1 MPFSR
6 SELRKSRRVVVKIG
20 TSVLFEN
27 GGLSRNRLK
36 VLSRQAA
43 TLKREGRD
51 IILVSSGAVGV
62 GYLKLGLAERPKTL
76 LLKQACAAV
85 GQAFLMTAWE
95 KALADEGLLAAQ
107 VLISAGDLADRTRF
121 LNARNTL
128 RALLA
133 HGVVPVINEND
144 TVAVDELK
152 VGDNDTLGALTCALV
167 EGDLFINLTDLAGLY
182 RADPRRDPS
191 AALIG
196 QVEKVTPDI
205 LALAGPGGPLGTGG
219 MFTKVRAAKRLAD
232 LGVASLIADGRS
244 RDILRR
250 LLDGEE
256 AGTFF
261 KPRPG
266 KTLAGKKSWLAFAS
280 RPRGRLVV
288 DQGCALAL
296 TRRGKS
302 LLPGGLVGV
311 AGHFSAGA
319 TVEVADEEGRVLAR
333 GLANYGS
340 EEMEKIRGRRSQE
353 IAGLLGYCHSEEIIH
368 RDNLVLA
375 EGLI

>member
-6 SELRKSRRVVVKIG
+6 SDLHKCRRVVIKIG
-20 TSVLFEN
+20 TSVLFES

-43 TLKREGRD
+43 ALKQEGREVL
-51 IILVSSGAVGV
+51 LVSSGAVGV
-62 GYLKLGLAERPKTL
+62 GRLKLGLAERPKTL

-107 VLISAGDLADRTRF
+107 VLISADDLADRTRF

-128 RALLA
+128 RTLLA

-144 TVAVDELK
+144 TVAVEELK
-152 VGDNDTLGALTCALV
+152 VGDNDTLGALACALV
-167 EGDLFINLTDLAGLY
+167 EGDLFINLTDQAGLY
-182 RADPRRDPS
+182 QADPRRDPS
-191 AALIG
+191 AALIS
-196 QVEKVTPDI
+196 QVDKVTPEI
-205 LALAGPGGPLGTGG
+205 LALAGGGGPWGTGG
-219 MFTKVRAAKRLAD
+219 LFTKVRAAKRLAD
-232 LGVASLIADGRS
+232 LGVASLVADGRS

-250 LLDGEE
+250 ILDGRE

-266 KTLAGKKSWLAFAS
+266 KALAGKKNWLAFAS

-288 DQGCALAL
+288 DAGCALAL

-302 LLPGGLVGV
+302 LLPGGLTAV

-319 TVEVADEEGRVLAR
+319 VVEVADEQGRVLAL
-333 GLANYGS
+333 GLSNYGS
-340 EEMEKIRGRRSQE
+340 DEAEKIRGRRSQE
-353 IAGLLGYCHSEEIIH
+353 IAGLLGYCPAEEVIH

-375 EGLI
+375 EGLV

>member
-1 MPFSR
+1 MPLSR
-6 SELRKSRRVVVKIG
+6 SELRKCRRVVIKIG
-20 TSVLFEN
+20 TSILFEN

-43 TLKREGRD
+43 ALKREGREV
-51 IILVSSGAVGV
+51 ILVSSGAVGV
-62 GYLKLGLAERPKTL
+62 GYMKLGLAERPKTL

-95 KALADEGLLAAQ
+95 KALADENLLAAQ
-107 VLISAGDLADRTRF
+107 VLISADDLADRARF

-128 RALLA
+128 RTLLA

-144 TVAVDELK
+144 TVAVEELK

-182 RADPRRDPS
+182 QADPHSDPS

-196 QVEKVTPDI
+196 QVEKVTPEI
-205 LALAGPGGPLGTGG
+205 LALAGAGGPLGTGG

-244 RDILRR
+244 RDIIRR
-250 LLDGEE
+250 LMEGEE
-256 AGTFF
+256 TGTFF
-261 KPRPG
+261 MPRPG
-266 KTLAGKKSWLAFAS
+266 KALAGKKSWLAFAS

-288 DQGCALAL
+288 DAGCALAL
-296 TRRGKS
+296 TKRGKS
-302 LLPGGLVGV
+302 LLPGGLIGV

-319 TVEVADEEGRVLAR
+319 TVEVADGDGLVLAL
-333 GLANYGS
+333 GLTNYDS
-340 EEMEKIRGRRSQE
+340 EEAEKIRGRRSQE
-353 IAGLLGYCHSEEIIH
+353 ITGLLGYCHSEEIIH

>member
-6 SELRKSRRVVVKIG
+6 SELRKCRRVVIKIG

-43 TLKREGRD
+43 ALKREGREVL
-51 IILVSSGAVGV
+51 LVSSGAVGV

-107 VLISAGDLADRTRF
+107 VLISADDLADRPRF

-128 RALLA
+128 RTLLD

-144 TVAVDELK
+144 TVAVEELK
-152 VGDNDTLGALTCALV
+152 VGDNDTLGALACALV

-191 AALIG
+191 AALISH
-196 QVEKVTPDI
+196 VEKVTHDI
-205 LALAGPGGPLGTGG
+205 LALAGGGGPLGTGG

-244 RDILRR
+244 RDIIRR
-250 LLDGEE
+250 LTEGEE

-261 KPRPG
+261 TPRPG
-266 KTLAGKKSWLAFAS
+266 KALAAKKSWLAFAS

-288 DQGCALAL
+288 DSGCAQAL
-296 TRRGKS
+296 TKRGKS
-302 LLPGGLVGV
+302 LLPGGLLGV
-311 AGHFSAGA
+311 TGHFSAGA
-319 TVEVADEEGRVLAR
+319 TVEVADEEGRVLAL
-333 GLANYGS
+333 GLINYDS
-340 EEMEKIRGRRSQE
+340 EEAEKIRGRRSQE

>member
-1 MPFSR
+1 MPLSR
-6 SELRKSRRVVVKIG
+6 SELRKCRRVVIKIG

-27 GGLSRNRLK
+27 NGLSRNRLK

-43 TLKREGRD
+43 ALKREGREVL
-51 IILVSSGAVGV
+51 LVSSGAVGV
-62 GYLKLGLAERPKTL
+62 GYLKLGLTERPKTL

-107 VLISAGDLADRTRF
+107 VLISADDLADRARF

-128 RALLA
+128 RTLLA

-144 TVAVDELK
+144 TVAVEELK
-152 VGDNDTLGALTCALV
+152 VGDNDTLGALACALV
-167 EGDLFINLTDLAGLY
+167 EGDLFINLTDLGGLY
-182 RADPRRDPS
+182 RADPRFNP
-191 AALIG
+191 AAHLIS
-196 QVEKVTPDI
+196 QVDKVTPDI
-205 LALAGPGGPLGTGG
+205 LALAGGGGPLGTGG

-244 RDILRR
+244 RDIIKR
-250 LLDGEE
+250 LMEGQE

-261 KPRPG
+261 TPRPG

-288 DQGCALAL
+288 DYGCAQAL
-296 TRRGKS
+296 TKRGKS
-302 LLPGGLVGV
+302 LLPGGLIGV

-319 TVEVADEEGRVLAR
+319 TVEVADEEGRVLAL
-333 GLANYGS
+333 GLSNYDS
-340 EEMEKIRGRRSQE
+340 EEAEKIRGRRSQE

>member
-1 MPFSR
+1 MPLSR
-6 SELRKSRRVVVKIG
+6 SELRKCRRVVIKIG

-27 GGLSRNRLK
+27 NGLSRNRLK

-43 TLKREGRD
+43 ALKREGREVL
-51 IILVSSGAVGV
+51 LVSSGAVGV
-62 GYLKLGLAERPKTL
+62 GYLKLGLTERPKTL

-107 VLISAGDLADRTRF
+107 VLISADDLADRARF

-128 RALLA
+128 RTLLA

-144 TVAVDELK
+144 TVAVEELK
-152 VGDNDTLGALTCALV
+152 VGDNDTLGALACALV
-167 EGDLFINLTDLAGLY
+167 EGDLFINLTDLGGLY
-182 RADPRRDPS
+182 RADPRFNP
-191 AALIG
+191 AAHLIS
-196 QVEKVTPDI
+196 QVDKVTPDI
-205 LALAGPGGPLGTGG
+205 LALAGGGGPLGTGG

-244 RDILRR
+244 RDIIKR
-250 LLDGEE
+250 LMEGQE

-261 KPRPG
+261 TPRPG

-288 DQGCALAL
+288 DYGCAQAL
-296 TRRGKS
+296 TIRGKS
-302 LLPGGLVGV
+302 LLPVGLIGV

-319 TVEVADEEGRVLAR
+319 TVEVADEEGRVLAL
-333 GLANYGS
+333 GLSNYDS
-340 EEMEKIRGRRSQE
+340 EEAEKIRGRRSQE